1 MVALADT
8 GADLTNAVKQAAEF
22 GLTPKQRLAALF
34 ALIVDVDA
42 IGLKAAQ
49 GMIATASFH
58 WDLKADACSV
68 RALG

>member
-8 GADLTNAVKQAAEF
+8 GADLINAVKQAAEF
-22 GLTPKQRLAALF
+22 GLTPKQRLAAL
-34 ALIVDVDA
+34 IVDVDA
-42 IGLKAAQ
+42 LGLKAAQ

-58 WDLKADACSV
+58 WDLKAGACSV